1 MVLVVALVV
10 AAEQPAL
17 LTSTAI
23 LEATGHHEVEA
34 VTVGQAAGR
43 TTKFIIEAAVECRH
57 VDVVQCGTV

>member
-1 MVLVVALVV
+1 MVLVV

-17 LTSTAI
+17 LAATAI
-23 LEATGHHEVEA
+23 LETTGHPEVEA

-43 TTKFIIEAAVECRH
+43 TAKFMPEAAVERRH